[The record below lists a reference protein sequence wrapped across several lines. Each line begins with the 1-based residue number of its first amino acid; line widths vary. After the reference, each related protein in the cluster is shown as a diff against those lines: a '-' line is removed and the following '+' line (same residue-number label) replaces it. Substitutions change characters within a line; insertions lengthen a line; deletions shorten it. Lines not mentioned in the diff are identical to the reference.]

1 MPEEATTPVTPLPLT
16 ADTSTSP
23 VTIPFPTRKVQVY
36 GITAAELEQLENRS
50 GSLVWTFFGIAF
62 GSCLTA
68 LALIFS
74 AESISGSALLVLTA
88 LLASSGFLAVLCFG
102 LASRDQIRVRRLMK
116 SIRSDPGRLLADA
129 RVVLALLEATGTQK
143 T

>member
-1 MPEEATTPVTPLPLT
+1 MPQEATNPATPLPLS
-16 ADTSTSP
+16 AEAQASP

-36 GITAAELEQLENRS
+36 GVTAAELEQMENRS

-62 GSCLTA
+62 GSCLTS
-68 LALIFS
+68 LAVLFS
-74 AESISGSALLVLTA
+74 AEALSAPALLVLTA

-102 LASRDQIRVRRLMK
+102 LASRDQIRVGRLVK

-129 RVVLALLEATGTQK
+129 RVVLSLLEGTGVQK

>member
-16 ADTSTSP
+16 ADSTASP

-102 LASRDQIRVRRLMK
+102 LASRDQIRVRQLMK